1 MGESM
6 SEVGVPARAYFL
18 SSTGEF
24 LPDTL
29 VCSGYAKTILEREEC
44 SFSENGRLPLP
55 MPVSNHSVL
64 DFPGIESPNDLW
76 PACAV
81 ARMGSLEQW
90 QDAAGGG
97 VPKALLG
104 LRVFKCTQ
112 MLLFVVPGLEDD
124 RPERIDMRTQASHD
138 RLLRR
143 TYGLWGRL
151 QVPSNSFSF

>member
-1 MGESM
+1 M
-6 SEVGVPARAYFL
+6 SETRVPARAYFL

-24 LPDTL
+24 IPDTL
-29 VCSGYAKTILEREEC
+29 ICSGSATTFLEREAC
-44 SFSENGRLPLP
+44 SFSDNGRLPLLQSI
-55 MPVSNHSVL
+55 SNHS
-64 DFPGIESPNDLW
+64 DMDSFGMGEPNDLW

-81 ARMGSLEQW
+81 ARLGRLEQW
-90 QDAAGGG
+90 QDAAGGS

-124 RPERIDMRTQASHD
+124 RPDQIDEGKRATHD

-143 TYGLWGRL
+143 TYDLWGSL
-151 QVPSNSFSF
+151 PIPSNSFSY